1 MAGES
6 IWSFDELRAAEEN
19 QIAEIPSDV
28 ESLAD
33 DYLSGDEDDINKV
46 DLSLQN
52 RMASDVLPQA
62 VELDSDDEPLTRLA
76 QREATSV
83 HTFSPV
89 VWSKHNF
96 YEEPHPFATP
106 NEVNMDESIERPV
119 DVFLCLFPNDLLDSI
134 VYNTN
139 LYATQKKTQIKELE
153 CFSQLLVKKSSC
165 FSGRIC

>member
-1 MAGES
+1 MAGKS
-6 IWSFDELRAAEEN
+6 IWSFDELRATDEN
-19 QIAEIPSDV
+19 QIDAILAEIPSDV

-33 DYLSGDEDDINKV
+33 DYLSGDEDDIDKV
-46 DLSLQN
+46 DGNLSLQN

-62 VELDSDDEPLTRLA
+62 VKLDSDDEPLARLA

-83 HTFSPV
+83 HTFLPV

-106 NEVNMDESIERPV
+106 NEVNMDESIERPL

-139 LYATQKKTQIKELE
+139 LYATQKKHK
-153 CFSQLLVKKSSC
+153 
-165 FSGRIC
+165 